1 MREIMCVVAVIVLGL
16 AAYAISPQGIE
27 TQWEQ
32 DVANQKEVIRK
43 LWEDRRKPLS
53 PSRDDRD

>member
-32 DVANQKEVIRK
+32 DIANQKEMIRK
-43 LWEDRRKPLS
+43 LWEEHRKTLS
-53 PSRDDRD
+53 PPKND

>member
-32 DVANQKEVIRK
+32 DIANQKEMIRK
-43 LWEDRRKPLS
+43 LWEEHKKTLS
-53 PSRDDRD
+53 PSRND